1 MKKLL
6 FLIFILFNA
15 GLGWAQLGDILK
27 KTVEVTTLSE
37 QEAITTSIKDALPV
51 VFWLNDLDKTSTP
64 IISDDYTF
72 NIAPGY
78 YRFSLQTY
86 CLHAGTYSPTEGSGY
101 LMAPLLGKKNT
112 LVRSILQRSADHPEI
127 QQHDVQLLIWDVE
140 AGCKFSDLP
149 VDFQSRVKPLLT
161 NEEIALMQVDVKEI
175 GSSLLPDNLKEIA
188 NFYSNLRKKLVN
200 PASSYED
207 IENYAVRQGL
217 PALGPGSK
225 MVNPGNWA
233 AVGNGFYMRS
243 FPYSYPHSD
252 IEVYRV
258 SFVNVTY
265 DNKGRI
271 NSCYDN
277 ENKIEVSYE
286 DSPGSDMIT
295 FNGKQYPIW
304 RFKSVHL
311 TGTDISQDL
320 TFENQGWI
328 IPSKVGNK
336 KDNKGQGV
344 VQFSR
349 EGDPSLSEYNDRN
362 SEHDG
367 FMNKMENYVK
377 EKLGDKFN
385 EKTFGDNKDTKSL
398 DDRKHFDE
406 GMKAALSDD
415 LKAKGQWIAKNTE
428 LTTDAWKDA
437 ANALA
442 GNEDDA
448 NRNKDSK
455 KRFDPTNR
463 VSAPGN
469 TSMQRLGTSIRQY
482 NTQ

>member
-1 MKKLL
+1 MKKLILIIVFL
-6 FLIFILFNA
+6 FYA
-15 GLGWAQLGDILK
+15 GIGFAQFGDLLK
-27 KTVEVTTLSE
+27 KVTQVTTLSE
-37 QEAITTSIKDALPV
+37 EEAITTSIKDAYPV
-51 VFWLNDLDKTSTP
+51 AFWLDELDKTSSP
-64 IISDDYTF
+64 AISDDYSF
-72 NIAPGY
+72 NLAPGY

-86 CLHAGTYSPTEGSGY
+86 CLHAGTYAPTQGSGY
-101 LMAPLLGKKNT
+101 LIAPLLGKKNN
-112 LVRSILQRSADHPEI
+112 LVSSILQRSADHSEI
-127 QQHDVQLLIWDVE
+127 QQQDVQLLIWDVE
-140 AGCKFSDLP
+140 AECKFSNLP

-161 NEEIALMQVDVKEI
+161 NEDIALMEVDVKDI
-175 GSSLLPDNLKEIA
+175 ASSLLPDNLKELA
-188 NFYSNLRKKLVN
+188 QYYSNLRGKLVN

-207 IENYAVRQGL
+207 IESYAVRSGI
-217 PALGPGSK
+217 PVLGPGSK
-225 MVNPGNWA
+225 NVNPGNWA
-233 AVGNGFYMRS
+233 AAGNGFYMRS

-252 IEVYRV
+252 IEIYRV
-258 SFVNVTY
+258 PFVNVSY

-271 NSCYDN
+271 TSCYDN
-277 ENKIEVSYE
+277 ENKIEVTYE

-304 RFKSVHL
+304 RFKTVHL

-328 IPSKVGNK
+328 IPSNFGK
-336 KDNKGQGV
+336 KKNNSGQGIV
-344 VQFSR
+344 IYSR
-349 EGDPSLSEYNDRN
+349 DGDPSLSDYNSRN
-362 SEHDG
+362 SDHNS
-367 FMNKMENYVK
+367 FMDKMENYVK

-428 LTTDAWKDA
+428 LTTDAWRDA

-442 GNEDDA
+442 GNQDDA
-448 NRNKDSK
+448 NRDKNSK
-455 KRFDPTNR
+455 KRFDPSNR

-469 TSMQRLGTSIRQY
+469 TSMQRLGTSIREY
-482 NTQ
+482 KTQ